1 MSHLLAELE
10 AFRFRWSDFPP
21 LTNDLPGT
29 GGVVRV
35 TPEDFVVREVP
46 LYLPSGQGSHSYAL
60 VEKRGLSTR
69 DLVVALM
76 RLGVAEAEIG
86 VAGLKD
92 KHALTEQWLSVPN
105 RYAQVWEELDKLD
118 GVRVV
123 ETSRHSNK
131 LGIGH
136 LLGNRF
142 TVSIR
147 QTNPMALTYAQAV
160 VAELQA
166 QGVPN
171 YFGPQRFGRFGSNAI
186 DGLRLIRGES
196 VPGGHRLGLFFIS
209 ALQSLLFNHLLR
221 LRLKRGL
228 YDRMLARERAKRHD
242 SGGLFV
248 VEDAALESERAQRL
262 EISAAL
268 PLYGKKVKLSG
279 GEAGRLE
286 QEVLDSL
293 GLHWLDFV
301 RRRGAYRSSRVL
313 LREVELAEDDGVRV
327 SFTLPKGAFATSVL
341 REIMKV
347 AVDSGDSD
355 DGE

>member
-1 MSHLLAELE
+1 MSRLLAELE
-10 AFRFRWSDFPP
+10 GFRFRWSDFPP
-21 LTNDLPGT
+21 LTHDLPGT

-35 TPEDFVVREVP
+35 ALEDFVVREVP

-105 RYAQVWEELDKLD
+105 RYAQVWEELVKLD
-118 GVRVV
+118 GVRVL

-142 TVSIR
+142 TVRIR
-147 QTNPMALTYAQAV
+147 QTNPTALSHAQAV

-166 QGVPN
+166 RGLPN

-186 DGLRLIRGES
+186 DGLRLIRGEF

-228 YDRMLARERAKRHD
+228 YDRVLARERAKRHD

-248 VEDAALESERAQRL
+248 VEDALESERVKRL

-268 PLYGKKVKLSG
+268 PLYGKKVKLSS
-279 GEAGRLE
+279 GEAGGLE

-293 GLHWLDFV
+293 GLRWLDFV

-313 LREVELAEDDGVRV
+313 LRELELAQDDGLRV
-327 SFTLPKGAFATSVL
+327 SFMLPKGAFATSVL

-347 AVDSGDSD
+347 DVDSGDSD

>member
-1 MSHLLAELE
+1 MSRLLAELE
-10 AFRFRWSDFPP
+10 GFRFRWSDFPP
-21 LTNDLPGT
+21 LTHDLPGT

-35 TPEDFVVREVP
+35 ALEDFVVREVP

-105 RYAQVWEELDKLD
+105 RYAQVWEELVKLD
-118 GVRVV
+118 GVRVL

-142 TVSIR
+142 TVRIR
-147 QTNPMALTYAQAV
+147 QTNPTALSHAQAV

-166 QGVPN
+166 RGVPN

-186 DGLRLIRGES
+186 DGLRLIRGEF

-228 YDRMLARERAKRHD
+228 YDRVLARERAKRHD

-248 VEDAALESERAQRL
+248 VEDALESERVKRL

-268 PLYGKKVKLSG
+268 PLYGKKVKLSS
-279 GEAGRLE
+279 GEAGGLE

-293 GLHWLDFV
+293 GLRWLDFV

-313 LREVELAEDDGVRV
+313 LREVELAQDDGLRV
-327 SFTLPKGAFATSVL
+327 SFMLPKGAFATSVL

-347 AVDSGDSD
+347 DVDSGDSD

>member
-1 MSHLLAELE
+1 MSRLLAELE
-10 AFRFRWSDFPP
+10 GFRFRWSDFPP
-21 LTNDLPGT
+21 LTHDLPGT

-35 TPEDFVVREVP
+35 ALEDFVVREVP

-105 RYAQVWEELDKLD
+105 RYARVWEELGKLD
-118 GVRVV
+118 GVRVL

-142 TVSIR
+142 TVRIR
-147 QTNPMALTYAQAV
+147 QTNPTALSHAQAV

-166 QGVPN
+166 RGVPN

-186 DGLRLIRGES
+186 DGLRLIRGEF

-228 YDRMLARERAKRHD
+228 YDRVLARERAKRHD

-248 VEDAALESERAQRL
+248 VEDAPR
-262 EISAAL
+262 
-268 PLYGKKVKLSG
+268 K
-279 GEAGRLE
+279 
-286 QEVLDSL
+286 
-293 GLHWLDFV
+293 
-301 RRRGAYRSSRVL
+301 
-313 LREVELAEDDGVRV
+313 
-327 SFTLPKGAFATSVL
+327 
-341 REIMKV
+341 
-347 AVDSGDSD
+347 
-355 DGE
+355 